1 MNKLSLFELRNELLC
16 FVLASSNINPANAR
30 HLIEHFDFRS
40 IAAHD
45 DFRTGNGIHY
55 LLRLFHESKNE
66 SAYQQAVYKVLRNV
80 FGSIESNK
88 VFLKDLLDNDEV
100 FESLFNKSRSAFIR
114 WYFGDVDTTNPNELR
129 LEIEEKIGKYLA
141 PYDVKMKA
149 LLDKIRSEQE
159 ARVKKGK
166 QRKQSNTKW
175 NNFALLVSQHSFPP
189 KFTPISGT
197 KT

>member
-1 MNKLSLFELRNELLC
+1 MHKLSLFELRNELLC
-16 FVLASSNINPANAR
+16 FVLASSDINPANSR

-45 DFRTGNGIHY
+45 DFRAGNGIHY
-55 LLRLFHESKNE
+55 LLRLFHQSKNE
-66 SAYQQAVYKVLRNV
+66 VAYQQAVYRVLRNV

-114 WYFGDVDTTNPNELR
+114 WYFGDADTTSPNELR
-129 LEIEEKIGKYLA
+129 LEIEEKIGRILA
-141 PYDVKMKA
+141 PFDSKIKA

-159 ARVKKGK
+159 ARVKRGK

-175 NNFALLVSQHSFPP
+175 QNFALLVSRQ
-189 KFTPISGT
+189 TQPI
-197 KT
+197 